1 MGNNQLKFRLSSWLT
16 LGCITLLQASSAPRF
31 IFSACASLMEQ
42 NYHISHVQLNN
53 LIVASETGRL
63 FGFVSTAAA
72 TCFPAWMI
80 LFIGLVFGLVGY
92 GVQCFCISHRIPA
105 LSFWQALLLNIL
117 AGNSSCWINTY
128 CQLLATRNFKDSYR
142 TIFEITSTYSGLS
155 GKILTSLVEGI
166 EGRKGSTNSSIYLL
180 LTCLVPV
187 AAGLIVALVHIC
199 LEFMEYGDS
208 DVFPAVF
215 VLIIATGVYT
225 VIEPVAPF
233 FGFVSLR
240 LRAVILALALTIPF
254 AVALLTAAADRFS
267 AEKYHS
273 QVTRRESNDSGE
285 SNPEKVSKEV
295 KIAIGEEREA
305 DQRAGGEVDSDD
317 KGLFKAGNDAG
328 MKKLL
333 LNVDF
338 WMFYLVNACGPT
350 LGMVYLNNL
359 ERITQSRSMGEA
371 SFLLEI
377 SSAFGFFGR
386 ILSIMFHWYTREK
399 SVIANPA
406 LTVLLMIPMP
416 IAVFL
421 LLDSN
426 RCLYISTGILG
437 TCSGALIV
445 INSMTTSELF
455 GSKNSVAKQTI
466 VLTNIPLGSLLFGY
480 LAAINY
486 QSEGAGDHGVCIG
499 LQCYQKTFIIWGS
512 ICFTGTIL
520 SFLLHLRT
528 QNLYSQKSFS
538 VGN

>member
-1 MGNNQLKFRLSSWLT
+1 MSNNQLKFRLSSWLT
-16 LGCITLLQASSAPRF
+16 LGCITLLQALSAPRF

-92 GVQCFCISHRIPA
+92 GVQCFCISNRIPA

-142 TIFEITSTYSGLS
+142 TIVEITSTYSGLS
-155 GKILTSLVEGI
+155 GKILTSIVEGI

-225 VIEPVAPF
+225 VIESVAPF

-240 LRAVILALALTIPF
+240 LSAVILALVLTIPF
-254 AVALLTAAADRFS
+254 AVALLTAAADWFS

-305 DQRAGGEVDSDD
+305 DQKAGGEVDSDD

-328 MKKLL
+328 MKQLL

-386 ILSIMFHWYTREK
+386 MLSIMFHWYTRLEHF
-399 SVIANPA
+399 PLLET
-406 LTVLLMIPMP
+406 LT
-416 IAVFL
+416 
-421 LLDSN
+421 S
-426 RCLYISTGILG
+426 
-437 TCSGALIV
+437 
-445 INSMTTSELF
+445 
-455 GSKNSVAKQTI
+455 
-466 VLTNIPLGSLLFGY
+466 
-480 LAAINY
+480 
-486 QSEGAGDHGVCIG
+486 
-499 LQCYQKTFIIWGS
+499 
-512 ICFTGTIL
+512 
-520 SFLLHLRT
+520 
-528 QNLYSQKSFS
+528 
-538 VGN
+538 

>member
-166 EGRKGSTNSSIYLL
+166 EGRKGSTNS
-180 LTCLVPV
+180 
-187 AAGLIVALVHIC
+187 
-199 LEFMEYGDS
+199 M
-208 DVFPAVF
+208 
-215 VLIIATGVYT
+215 
-225 VIEPVAPF
+225 IEPVAPF

-267 AEKYHS
+267 EEKYHS

>member
-1 MGNNQLKFRLSSWLT
+1 MSNNQLKFRLSSWLT
-16 LGCITLLQASSAPRF
+16 LGCITLLQALSAPRF

-142 TIFEITSTYSGLS
+142 TIVEITSTYSGLS

-187 AAGLIVALVHIC
+187 AAGLIVALVHSC

-225 VIEPVAPF
+225 VIESVAPF

-240 LRAVILALALTIPF
+240 LRAVILALVLTIPF
-254 AVALLTAAADRFS
+254 KVALLTAAADWFS

-273 QVTRRESNDSGE
+273 QVTRTESNDSGE

-305 DQRAGGEVDSDD
+305 DQKAGGEVDSDD

-328 MKKLL
+328 MKQLL

-386 ILSIMFHWYTREK
+386 MLSIMFHWYTREK

-437 TCSGALIV
+437 TCSGALIA

-455 GSKNSVAKQTI
+455 GSENLAAKQTI

-480 LAAINY
+480 LAAINL

-499 LQCYQKTFIIWGS
+499 LQCYHKTFIIWGS
-512 ICFTGTIL
+512 ICFIGTIL
-520 SFLLHLRT
+520 SLLLHLRT
-528 QNLYSQKSFS
+528 QNFYSQKS
-538 VGN
+538 